1 MFSIIVGE
9 RREVDKGSRETPR
22 LQKKNPMRG
31 IKFNVYL
38 KEKGYPCFPNAIC
51 YSRTSRSE
59 KFKGQIIIDG
69 PWKFF
74 KFRVCE

>member
-1 MFSIIVGE
+1 LESEE
-9 RREVDKGSRETPR
+9 RWTRGPEKR
-22 LQKKNPMRG
+22 LCYKKKYPMRG